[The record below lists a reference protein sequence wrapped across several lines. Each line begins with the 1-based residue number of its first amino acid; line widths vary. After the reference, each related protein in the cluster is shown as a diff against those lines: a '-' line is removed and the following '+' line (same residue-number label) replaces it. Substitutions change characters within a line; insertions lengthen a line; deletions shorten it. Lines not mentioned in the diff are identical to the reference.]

1 MVEEIATKTVQPIDR
16 AFPAEKAKAWHY
28 KIQPYHEVSNMIV
41 KS

>member
-1 MVEEIATKTVQPIDR
+1 MVEAIVTKIVEPIRR

-28 KIQPYHEVSNMIV
+28 KIQPYHKASNMIV